1 MCRRTVPRFNP
12 RIPLASRPL
21 PAVPRKRRPRRPL
34 TVGRLDRPPPGPG
47 NTVVPLFC
55 KPFSGECSIFAFF
68 DHDLPLVFNDFN
80 GYQLTWWGLKVVP
93 ENADGH
99 PGYDWIVP
107 EGTPV
112 LAVAAGMVTAA
123 GVTPPFR
130 CPDGRE
136 TVDNAVTIEHQANAP
151 SETLRV
157 RSDYDHLSRI
167 DAQVGQLVKPG
178 DQIGLSG
185 NPSCSGSPHLHF
197 QANVFVKGRFI
208 QIDPYGWEGPAPDP
222 WAQDPRGAPSLWLWQ
237 DGQAPAISYRE
248 VDLPPNPRGPPGA
261 PVAITYVRWLAAND
275 DQNPNN
281 EFVELTLDSR
291 YASAGTYDLSRYA
304 LRNNRGDTFTFPD
317 GFRMQQGLVARIYVG
332 SGQNSSTELYWGRVS
347 GVFDPMG
354 DCIRLQRF
362 DGATTYRIGATTGA
376 CN

>member
-1 MCRRTVPRFNP
+1 M
-12 RIPLASRPL
+12 
-21 PAVPRKRRPRRPL
+21 
-34 TVGRLDRPPPGPG
+34 
-47 NTVVPLFC
+47 
-55 KPFSGECSIFAFF
+55 
-68 DHDLPLVFNDFN
+68 
-80 GYQLTWWGLKVVP
+80 
-93 ENADGH
+93 
-99 PGYDWIVP
+99 
-107 EGTPV
+107 
-112 LAVAAGMVTAA
+112 
-123 GVTPPFR
+123 TPPFR

-157 RSDYDHLSRI
+157 RSDYDHLSPI

-197 QANVFVKGRFI
+197 QANVFVKGAFYTDRPIRLGGTRARPMGTRPSRRAEPLALAGRPGACHFL
-208 QIDPYGWEGPAPDP
+208 PRSRPSAKSEG
-222 WAQDPRGAPSLWLWQ
+222 GL
-237 DGQAPAISYRE
+237 
-248 VDLPPNPRGPPGA
+248 PGA